1 MPLYLSL
8 SLSLSQANLLIA
20 HVFFFF
26 FRPTH
31 VYAYGHAHSLAH
43 SLTPQLWSLREN
55 ITSALTARGLVY
67 KYDVSL
73 PLEHMYKP
81 VDTLRD
87 RIKGIVW
94 RKNHNR
100 EGEQSAEPI
109 VTGYGHLGDSNLHL
123 NCVWPG
129 QYGMH
134 ESLRDVIEPWVYE
147 ETAKVKGSISA
158 EHGVGVMKA
167 KHLHHSK
174 PPLAIS
180 MMRMLKQQFDPHNIL
195 NPGKVLLPK

>member
-1 MPLYLSL
+1 MIGVYISASRLVCTFMIDLDTHTHSPPSL
-8 SLSLSQANLLIA
+8 
-20 HVFFFF
+20 
-26 FRPTH
+26 
-31 VYAYGHAHSLAH
+31 
-43 SLTPQLWSLREN
+43 QLWSLREN

-73 PLEHMYKP
+73 PLQHMYEP
-81 VDTLRD
+81 VDKLRD
-87 RIKGIVW
+87 RIKGIGW
-94 RKNHNR
+94 NNNQSE
-100 EGEQSAEPI
+100 EGIKGIGWNNNQSEEGRAEPI

-134 ESLRDVIEPWVYE
+134 EPLRDVIEPWVYE

-174 PPLAIS
+174 TPLAIS

>member
-1 MPLYLSL
+1 
-8 SLSLSQANLLIA
+8 
-20 HVFFFF
+20 
-26 FRPTH
+26 
-31 VYAYGHAHSLAH
+31 
-43 SLTPQLWSLREN
+43 
-55 ITSALTARGLVY
+55 VY

-73 PLEHMYKP
+73 PLEHMYEP
-81 VDTLRD
+81 VDNLRD
-87 RIKGIVW
+87 RIKGMGW
-94 RKNHNR
+94 NNNRKEEER
-100 EGEQSAEPI
+100 TEPI

-134 ESLRDVIEPWVYE
+134 EPLRNAIEPWVYE
-147 ETAKVKGSISA
+147 ETEKVKGSISA

-174 PPLAIS
+174 NPFAIS